1 MAAKNEF
8 GMGFAIILYGNG
20 KPVRP
25 AEGRIKDEK
34 SH

>member
-1 MAAKNEF
+1 MQRKRV
-8 GMGFAIILYGNG
+8 GMGLAIILYGNG